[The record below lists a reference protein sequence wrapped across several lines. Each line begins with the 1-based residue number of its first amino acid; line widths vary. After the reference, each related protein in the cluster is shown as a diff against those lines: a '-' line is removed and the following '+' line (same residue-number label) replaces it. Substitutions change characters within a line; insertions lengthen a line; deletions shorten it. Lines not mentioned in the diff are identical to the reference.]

1 MIRNIIHILLV
12 SLLSAVATSCSK
24 AEFSMLSGEGT
35 LIVSGIISDQDTAT
49 PLKDITVTYKAYSS
63 KGRLLE
69 TKTAYSSG
77 EGIYTVETQG
87 YTSEINCILTASDA
101 QGSYSES
108 QIELNIDWNGP
119 SFNEETNTFVVNNC
133 NFYLKKGAK

>member
-1 MIRNIIHILLV
+1 
-12 SLLSAVATSCSK
+12 
-24 AEFSMLSGEGT
+24 MLSGEGT
-35 LIVSGIISDQDTAT
+35 LIVSGIISDKDTAT

-77 EGIYTVETQG
+77 EGIYTVEAQG

-133 NFYLKKGAK
+133 NFYLKKDAK